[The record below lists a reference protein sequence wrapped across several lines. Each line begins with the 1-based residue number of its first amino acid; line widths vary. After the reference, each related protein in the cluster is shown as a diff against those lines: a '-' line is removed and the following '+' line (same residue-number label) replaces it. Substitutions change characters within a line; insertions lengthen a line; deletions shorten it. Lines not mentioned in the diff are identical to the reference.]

1 MFERLRD
8 IGFEVEFTSHA
19 EAIILHDFP
28 DLIGELEGALE
39 KTTIPMTEIIGGGGG
54 EAKVTQRLRRSLAAM
69 EWTKHNFQLK
79 KTVDGVAKESI
90 SHEIDHVRRSPK
102 GVFALEIEWNN
113 KDPFFDRD
121 IENFKRLHAE
131 GAISVGAIVTRGSV
145 MQVEMR
151 ERVERFA
158 LERSINSYGDLEKYD
173 AGSPTRP
180 QRKQID
186 AEISRGAPFHKAW
199 ARKFT
204 SDKFGMA
211 TTHWSKLQDRVHRGV
226 GNPCPLV
233 LIGLPPTII
242 DMDS

>member
-1 MFERLRD
+1 MFDKLRD
-8 IGFEVEFTSHA
+8 LGFEVEFTSHA

-39 KTTIPMTEIIGGGGG
+39 QTRIPITEIIGGGGG

-69 EWTKHNFQLK
+69 EWTKHNFELK

-90 SHEIDHVRRSPK
+90 SHEIDHVRRSAN

-121 IENFKRLHAE
+121 LENFKRLHAE
-131 GAISVGAIVTRGSV
+131 GAISVGAIVTRGSR
-145 MQVEMR
+145 MQSELR
-151 ERVERFA
+151 KRIEQFA
-158 LERSINSYGDLEKYD
+158 SDRGIIDFDGLEQFG

-180 QRKQID
+180 QKKQIQKD
-186 AEISRGAPFHKAW
+186 LDRQVPFAQAW
-199 ARKFT
+199 SRKFA

-233 LIGLPPTII
+233 LIGLPPGII
-242 DMDS
+242 DMNA